1 MIDEKD
7 EWNWRQ
13 YRDQKMTR
21 LNDVGFCG
29 TRTTGGTE
37 MKRDSTSGVDT
48 GSCTSRNIFE
58 TRCLFAP
65 SSRLFLHTTTR
76 SLHTPTHL
84 VALMKLVSSMTMKA
98 VVQNGYGDPVKV
110 LSVKDQ
116 IPVPVPNAAQVLVK
130 VVATSVNTPDWATVV
145 GKPYLL
151 RLGVGLFRPRK
162 NRMLGSD
169 VAGIVEQVGDK
180 VSEFKVGD
188 HVFGSTES
196 TSSASFAQYCVADP
210 VLLAKK
216 PASLPFDEAAACV
229 MSGVTA
235 YRTVDAANIK
245 PGNTN
250 MLINGASGGVGSF
263 AIQMAKEKGATVTA
277 VCSGKNAALCSELG
291 ADRVIDYTKTDFTIP
306 QESTDHQ
313 YDVVLDNV
321 LNHTYKELRR
331 ILKKPEGFVI
341 PNSIGTERG
350 DWLGAIPM
358 FFFKPSNFPAVE
370 GNITRDALI
379 SVAKAVESGRVKAVI
394 DRVYSLDQAPQA
406 IAYMASHR
414 ARGQVVIHISSTE

>member
-1 MIDEKD
+1 
-7 EWNWRQ
+7 
-13 YRDQKMTR
+13 
-21 LNDVGFCG
+21 
-29 TRTTGGTE
+29 
-37 MKRDSTSGVDT
+37 
-48 GSCTSRNIFE
+48 
-58 TRCLFAP
+58 
-65 SSRLFLHTTTR
+65 
-76 SLHTPTHL
+76 
-84 VALMKLVSSMTMKA
+84 
-98 VVQNGYGDPVKV
+98 
-110 LSVKDQ
+110 
-116 IPVPVPNAAQVLVK
+116 
-130 VVATSVNTPDWATVV
+130 
-145 GKPYLL
+145 
-151 RLGVGLFRPRK
+151 
-162 NRMLGSD
+162 
-169 VAGIVEQVGDK
+169 
-180 VSEFKVGD
+180 
-188 HVFGSTES
+188 
-196 TSSASFAQYCVADP
+196 
-210 VLLAKK
+210 
-216 PASLPFDEAAACV
+216 

-235 YRTVDAANIK
+235 YRTVDATNIK

-321 LNHTYKELRR
+321 LNHTYKELKR
-331 ILKKPEGFVI
+331 ILKPEGFVI

-370 GNITRDALI
+370 GNVTRDALI